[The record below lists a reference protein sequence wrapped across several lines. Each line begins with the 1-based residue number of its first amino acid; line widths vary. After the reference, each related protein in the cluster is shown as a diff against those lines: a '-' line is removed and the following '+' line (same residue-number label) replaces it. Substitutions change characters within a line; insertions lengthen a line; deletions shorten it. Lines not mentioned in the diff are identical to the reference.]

1 MNKNVIDPVIV
12 KSHQALFQT
21 QLELQS
27 RLLDYMEQVGVSE
40 MLDEAWDEFNL
51 YENVPMDPEDPEPP
65 LHFFPWALFYWRSEV
80 SEQDLQVASDEV
92 LEGDHDLFDDAK
104 DSGDEDDDDNWLEE
118 IEALS
123 EEEID
128 EIIADAF
135 DDEADD
141 QWDDTFDDD
150 DDDDDDDDLYVTL
163 PPIATL
169 FLNAVDG
176 ADGPDSPAANLPL
189 STTERQLIESAGQ
202 SPYSFFK
209 VTAIGPDSFVT
220 LQDMVVPAEVQAYA
234 PAISDVVEDGEVI
247 YGQVVTVGDVHLL
260 FSVAPTVLPALVSAA
275 LDDARDRLQEVI
287 VELGED
293 WRFELEFEMR
303 SLYQSLVT
311 QLFGSEDDSS
321 QDQAP
326 PIIH

>member
-1 MNKNVIDPVIV
+1 MNKDVIDPVIL
-12 KSHQALFQT
+12 KSHQTLLET

-27 RLLDYMEQVGVSE
+27 RLLDYMDQVGVTE
-40 MLDEAWDEFNL
+40 MLNEAWDEFNL

-80 SEQDLQVASDEV
+80 SKQDLQAASDEL
-92 LEGDHDLFDDAK
+92 LEGDHDLLEDAK
-104 DSGDEDDDDNWLEE
+104 DSGDEDDDNWLEE

-123 EEEID
+123 DEEID

-135 DDEADD
+135 DDEEDD
-141 QWDDTFDDD
+141 QLDDEFDDEF
-150 DDDDDDDDLYVTL
+150 DDDDDDDLYVTL

-209 VTAIGPDSFVT
+209 VAAIGPDSFVT

-234 PAISDVVEDGEVI
+234 PAISDVVEDGDVI

-275 LDDARDRLQEVI
+275 LDDARDRLEEVI

-311 QLFGSEDDSS
+311 QLYGPEDDGSED
-321 QDQAP
+321 QGP
-326 PIIH
+326 LNIH